1 VVTCSCAFFTRTR
14 GYGCIGHPA
23 FPAPSVFLRADV
35 HAKLAQVCGEI
46 AKLRLAYS
54 VCSLPRATAVYRGC
68 AISSCASRAGPT
80 CGGGEL
86 ERGCQEHHRYSYP
99 SLTQQGG
106 RELERTGPRMLGCLT
121 IEYGSKLFADP
132 EALADSTV
140 ARMSAATSGLPYSG
154 PAYRWRSCGLRSCG
168 RGQASSGFTNYSRVG
183 VLPGLQKGN
192 RAELRG
198 NARSLHAAPSASLLR

>member
-1 VVTCSCAFFTRTR
+1 VHWAPGFPCAL
-14 GYGCIGHPA
+14 CL
-23 FPAPSVFLRADV
+23 LRADV

-54 VCSLPRATAVYRGC
+54 VCSLPRATAVAPFHLAQVGQARLAVGESWRGG
-68 AISSCASRAGPT
+68 AKSTTVTVTP
-80 CGGGEL
+80 L
-86 ERGCQEHHRYSYP
+86 P
-99 SLTQQGG
+99 NPPPQGG

-140 ARMSAATSGLPYSG
+140 ARMSTATSGLPYSG

-198 NARSLHAAPSASLLR
+198 NADLLHAAPSASLLR